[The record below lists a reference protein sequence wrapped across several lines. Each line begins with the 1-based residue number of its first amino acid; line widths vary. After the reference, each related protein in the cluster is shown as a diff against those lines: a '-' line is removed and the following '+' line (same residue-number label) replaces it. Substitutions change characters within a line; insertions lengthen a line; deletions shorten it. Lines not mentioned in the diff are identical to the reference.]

1 MTGTN
6 FDRLRSEV
14 ERSALWRSWLAVTQA
29 YAAAWSESS
38 VGRMWRT
45 AADQTRH
52 RPISARVR
60 FAAIVIAWAAAWQV
74 VILSMLPPYVLSGL
88 PRVWFAALAA
98 GAIVVALAAPALTS
112 AWPASAIARLIARLN
127 QKV

>member
-6 FDRLRSEV
+6 FDHLRSEV
-14 ERSALWRSWLAVTQA
+14 ERSVLWRSWLAVTQA

-38 VGRMWRT
+38 VGRVWRST
-45 AADQTRH
+45 ADQTRNQ
-52 RPISARVR
+52 PMAARVR
-60 FAAIVIAWAAAWQV
+60 FVAIVVAWAAAWQV
-74 VILSMLPPYVLSGL
+74 AILSMLPPYVLSGL
-88 PRVWFAALAA
+88 PRAWFAALAV

-112 AWPASAIARLIARLN
+112 AWPASALARLVARLN